1 MLQRDYFIRVLQEFT
16 AALTRFLEKNEGEDK
31 KDKDLIDL
39 WRQYVGDYDT
49 LRNLSFEE
57 LIKFSNEQWKKDERV
72 DRLDMTAELLYAE
85 ASYKE
90 KPLRDILLDKSFKVF
105 DYVDANSST
114 FSIDRKTKMEQ
125 IRTLLGNI

>member
-72 DRLDMTAELLYAE
+72 DRLEMTAELLYAE

>member
-57 LIKFSNEQWKKDERV
+57 LITFSNEQWKKDERV
-72 DRLDMTAELLYAE
+72 DRLEMTAELLYAE